1 MTTQYIILLFFFFFN
16 LILILNFSKIKF
28 FKTNIDKPDNKRKIH
43 LNPTPLAGGLIIYLN
58 ILIYSI
64 ILNFSDILINQET
77 IFGNINSFNIFMLVA
92 SSIFLLGF
100 LDDKYNI
107 KANTKFYILI
117 ILIFILLLLDR
128 GLIVDNIKFSFY
140 QKNIFLNNYDIF
152 FSIFCFL
159 VFLNAFNMFDGINLQ
174 SSTYSI
180 LIFFCILLFFLNSL
194 IISLLIISLIGF
206 SYLNFKNKS
215 FLGDSGSLLLAF
227 IISYFFIKLYNLG
240 YIKYADQI
248 VIYML
253 IPGLDLIRLFIFRIL
268 KKRNPLSPDRLHLH
282 HILIKKFSLPITLL
296 IIIFLIIFPVI
307 LDYSNLNNIFTL
319 VITSLLYF
327 FIVSITYQKK

>member
-1 MTTQYIILLFFFFFN
+1 M
-16 LILILNFSKIKF
+16 
-28 FKTNIDKPDNKRKIH
+28 
-43 LNPTPLAGGLIIYLN
+43 
-58 ILIYSI
+58 
-64 ILNFSDILINQET
+64 
-77 IFGNINSFNIFMLVA
+77 
-92 SSIFLLGF
+92 
-100 LDDKYNI
+100 
-107 KANTKFYILI
+107 
-117 ILIFILLLLDR
+117 
-128 GLIVDNIKFSFY
+128 
-140 QKNIFLNNYDIF
+140 
-152 FSIFCFL
+152 
-159 VFLNAFNMFDGINLQ
+159 
-174 SSTYSI
+174 
-180 LIFFCILLFFLNSL
+180 NSL

-307 LDYSNLNNIFTL
+307 LDYSNLNNI
-319 VITSLLYF
+319 
-327 FIVSITYQKK
+327 